1 MIIIPCRQDM
11 PSDTVTYRAILV
23 IFFSGQN
30 IGYRSKVT
38 QATIV
43 TILFL
48 PLLAIRATDAIHA
61 MFAHIHMRT
70 VKGEDS
76 SGIFDNVAQSQF
88 SLLSVSTISTMS

>member
-1 MIIIPCRQDM
+1 MIIMSSRQDM
-11 PSDTVTYRAILV
+11 PSDTVTYWVILV

-48 PLLAIRATDAIHA
+48 PRLAIIATDAIHM
-61 MFAHIHMRT
+61 MFAHIYAYSERRGFKWHFR
-70 VKGEDS
+70 
-76 SGIFDNVAQSQF
+76 
-88 SLLSVSTISTMS
+88 

>member
-11 PSDTVTYRAILV
+11 PSDTVTYRVILV

-30 IGYRSKVT
+30 NGYRPKVT

-48 PLLAIRATDAIHA
+48 PRLAIIATDAIYA
-61 MFAHIHMRT
+61 MFAHTYVYSERRGFKWHFR
-70 VKGEDS
+70 
-76 SGIFDNVAQSQF
+76 
-88 SLLSVSTISTMS
+88 